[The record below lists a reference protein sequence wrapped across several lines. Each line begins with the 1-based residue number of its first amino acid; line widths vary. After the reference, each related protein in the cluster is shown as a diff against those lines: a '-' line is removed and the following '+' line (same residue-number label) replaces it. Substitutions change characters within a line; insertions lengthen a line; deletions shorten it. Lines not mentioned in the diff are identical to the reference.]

1 MSTDDVRLPSG
12 ISSARLHRADKY
24 TPRIPQNI
32 LLWEE
37 EQVHDFLSS
46 LGFPGYGDQVRAEGI
61 TGEVLIHCNHE
72 ALRDLGIHSV
82 VSRRCFV

>member
-1 MSTDDVRLPSG
+1 LT
-12 ISSARLHRADKY
+12 
-24 TPRIPQNI
+24 T
-32 LLWEE
+32 
-37 EQVHDFLSS
+37 

-82 VSRRCFV
+82 VGYLTYLEYTWHY